1 MIDSPT
7 LLAPTPVGARA
18 WANSFF
24 GMPGILICAAFGL
37 LLGVVVQQNEPSE
50 TTVTWIGTVGDLF
63 LRAVSC
69 LVAPLVFCSLVES
82 LLDLFEDGRAARVS
96 SFALLLY
103 AGITVVAT
111 CEGLVVA
118 LLFRPLF
125 STIDLDTATADRVAV
140 QLACSRDDN
149 QLLYQ
154 FVNGS
159 VACMSDTANVTVLEV
174 DSSAAVPWTFW
185 AVDVNDTLAKT
196 TSSSSSAVG
205 TVDVTA
211 STIDQS
217 LTDTLQTQLHSL
229 VPSSLAEAFVNGDL
243 LSIVTFSVLFTI
255 ALAAPGHRPLEN
267 LAAVLRDLNAA
278 LMRMITWVVR
288 FATPFAI
295 LSLLAAAIG
304 DTPSLSALVRNAG
317 LYVVGD
323 ICVLVVHTYVFYPL
337 LLFTVGR
344 TAQPFR
350 WLFSMA
356 RAQFFALG
364 CASSMATLPVVMA
377 TVEETKVMPVTLSRF
392 LLSVGA
398 TVGKD
403 GAAASY
409 PVAVL
414 FLASAQGLHLSP
426 AQIAS
431 VGLLSAIGSVA
442 TGPVPAAGVIMI
454 AAIWRSVTGSAPPLE
469 LFRLLVG
476 TDWLLDRLQT
486 VVNVTCDT
494 VVCRIIASHIT
505 IPAMGVPA
513 PLESPSVDGESRR
526 TGRWEDYMRQGS
538 TRSDI
543 ESNGFYREGGGA
555 NTPKEKG
562 RNAAELLQS
571 L

>member
-154 FVNGS
+154 FANGS
-159 VACMSDTANVTVLEV
+159 VACMSDTANATVLEV

-196 TSSSSSAVG
+196 TSSSSSTVG

-255 ALAAPGHRPLEN
+255 ALAAPGQRPLEN

-288 FATPFAI
+288 FTTPFAI

-377 TVEETKVMPVTLSRF
+377 TVEKT
-392 LLSVGA
+392 
-398 TVGKD
+398 KD

-562 RNAAELLQS
+562 RNAVELLQS